1 MHAMMK
7 ELHSH
12 IMASGEG
19 KEYKKGE
26 ETKLAPPM
34 KKSLKDGKPGQETP
48 EEVGEQRE
56 IDKKGEGNVK
66 KAQSLELELQ
76 TALKRIETLESMEFQ
91 KGSPVIY
98 RDTPQEESGTRIVS
112 NAAAV
117 LKQGGKKK

>member
-34 KKSLKDGKPGQETP
+34 KKSLKDGKPGQES
-48 EEVGEQRE
+48 EKEVGEQRE
-56 IDKKGEGNVK
+56 IDKKGEGDVK
-66 KAQSLELELQ
+66 KAQNLELELQ
-76 TALKRIETLESMEFQ
+76 KALKRIETLESMEFQ
-91 KGSPVIY
+91 KAGVVI
-98 RDTPQEESGTRIVS
+98 QETKTEKNEMTS
-112 NAAAV
+112 NASAIMKAN
-117 LKQGGKKK
+117 KGKLR

>member
-34 KKSLKDGKPGQETP
+34 KKSLKDGKPGQES
-48 EEVGEQRE
+48 EKEVGEERE
-56 IDKKGEGNVK
+56 IDKKGEGDVK
-66 KAQSLELELQ
+66 KAQNLELELQ
-76 TALKRIETLESMEFQ
+76 KALKRIETLESMEFQ
-91 KGSPVIY
+91 KAGVVI
-98 RDTPQEESGTRIVS
+98 QETKPEKNEMTS
-112 NAAAV
+112 NASAIMKAN
-117 LKQGGKKK
+117 KGKLR